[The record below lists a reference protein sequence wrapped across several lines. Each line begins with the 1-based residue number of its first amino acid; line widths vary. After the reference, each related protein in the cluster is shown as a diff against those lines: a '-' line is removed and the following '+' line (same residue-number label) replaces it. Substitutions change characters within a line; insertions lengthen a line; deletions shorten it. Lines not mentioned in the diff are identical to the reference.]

1 MQWGAFWDD
10 GGVLLTG
17 GGYTAMCSGQIMRQR
32 TSDGVLIMVCK
43 LRVGESKL
51 ENFHCVFNILACHF
65 I

>member
-1 MQWGAFWDD
+1 M
-10 GGVLLTG
+10 LTG

-51 ENFHCVFNILACHF
+51 ENFHCVFNILPCHF